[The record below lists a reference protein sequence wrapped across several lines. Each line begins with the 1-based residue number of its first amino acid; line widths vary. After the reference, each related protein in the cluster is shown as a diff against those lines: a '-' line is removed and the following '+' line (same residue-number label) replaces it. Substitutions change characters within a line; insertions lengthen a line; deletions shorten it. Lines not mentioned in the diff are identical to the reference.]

1 MFLSFPAKPICTF
14 FWTRFM
20 AQLYEEIKPESSSCP
35 AAREEPTLPFHP
47 LGAGQQAVS
56 RMWLGGFSKVS
67 RAQEGGEGWRNAGFR
82 EVVDLTPQLTRV
94 RSGS

>member
-1 MFLSFPAKPICTF
+1 
-14 FWTRFM
+14 M
-20 AQLYEEIKPESSSCP
+20 AQLQEEIKPEHP
-35 AAREEPTLPFHP
+35 AAAHAAREEPTLPFHP

-82 EVVDLTPQLTRV
+82 EVVDLMTQLTRV
-94 RSGS
+94 RAGS